1 MTWLLTM
8 GSVRPFHL
16 GRSPRPLCAA
26 CLLLVSARRCA
37 HTHTHTCALTHTHT
51 HIRNNGLMHVQKSD
65 NECLKAMD
73 LQRAIS
79 LGKGIVPS
87 GPNAKLVGSRWKY
100 IPRPAEGDV
109 VYTDYYGA

>member
-1 MTWLLTM
+1 
-8 GSVRPFHL
+8 
-16 GRSPRPLCAA
+16 
-26 CLLLVSARRCA
+26 
-37 HTHTHTCALTHTHT
+37 
-51 HIRNNGLMHVQKSD
+51 MHVQKSD